1 MLRSVYLR
9 MSDCNEWFVSD
20 NPFRL
25 QPLLFLHYF
34 RISGLY
40 SLAFAALIVEYGTWF
55 VSDKF
60 RISGPHSLAYA
71 AKRRILIVN
80 DLFQIISWPAPALNT
95 AQLSGPPA
103 LRRPTGR
110 WGEGGSCP
118 AVHCTQAAVLYTC
131 QLYSCTLPGP
141 VISLLSRTS
150 RMETPRKTSQ
160 LTTHNILSS
169 NNIEIKSLF

>member
-9 MSDCNEWFVSD
+9 MSGCNEWLVSD
-20 NPFRL
+20 NLFRL
-25 QPLLFLHYF
+25 QLLLFLHYF

-40 SLAFAALIVEYGTWF
+40 SLAFAVLIVDINCKWF
-55 VSDKF
+55 VSDNL
-60 RISGPHSLAYA
+60 LAG
-71 AKRRILIVN
+71 
-80 DLFQIISWPAPALNT
+80 PALNT

-160 LTTHNILSS
+160 LTTFCHQTILKSKVLANPEY
-169 NNIEIKSLF
+169 NNH

>member
-1 MLRSVYLR
+1 MWRSVICVILSASAFTVSSLGPYSLVFVAKLI
-9 MSDCNEWFVSD
+9 MSVNCKWFVSD
-20 NPFRL
+20 N
-25 QPLLFLHYF
+25 F
-34 RISGLY
+34 RISGLH
-40 SLAFAALIVEYGTWF
+40 SLAF
-55 VSDKF
+55 D
-60 RISGPHSLAYA
+60 
-71 AKRRILIVN
+71 AKRRILIVT

-131 QLYSCTLPGP
+131 QQYSCTLPGP

-160 LTTHNILSS
+160 LTT
-169 NNIEIKSLF
+169 FCR